1 MDSLSIILSLVL
13 LYGGI
18 RLLYSFAT
26 LESQKL
32 LMFALALIFYFL
44 SSLVWVVS
52 FFHVDQSTLFLITAI
67 SSWLQV
73 TGVSFALCG
82 LAIENWEDRPPV
94 ARFPYALAFAP
105 VLLILSYG
113 FVFQTVFLKELIL
126 ALYEAGALFIG
137 LMLFILFTVKNANY
151 LYTVIGNALLL
162 LSFAVYWF
170 PGDLVAD
177 QPWLWQLIAIIAIP
191 IIVQGYLS
199 ATRKVLQER
208 ESDF

>member
-177 QPWLWQLIAIIAIP
+177 QPWIWQLIAIIAIP

>member
-1 MDSLSIILSLVL
+1 
-13 LYGGI
+13 
-18 RLLYSFAT
+18 
-26 LESQKL
+26 
-32 LMFALALIFYFL
+32 MFGLAFIFYFF
-44 SSLVWVVS
+44 SSLTWIVNS
-52 FFHVDQSTLFLITAI
+52 FDIEQSTLFLIHAI
-67 SSWLQV
+67 SSWMQV

-126 ALYEAGALFIG
+126 ALYEAGALLIG
-137 LMLFILFTVKNANY
+137 LMLFILFTVKNTNY
-151 LYTVIGNALLL
+151 LNTVIGNALLL

-177 QPWLWQLIAIIAIP
+177 QPWIWQLIAFIAIP